1 MDTGKELIYRL
12 YIQREEA
19 FVRTDIRSEFSRYDD
34 IRNGNVE
41 KVKENFKEIK
51 KDFFKGKGTLS
62 KNPLR
67 NTIYHFVVAIGVVS
81 RICIKAGM
89 PHDEAYTISD
99 IYIQAADECKTID
112 SVIDLLEQAQ
122 IDFATRMRKIYKNNK
137 YSIYVRHAI
146 DYIYDH
152 LHEQIT
158 LECLAENENLSP
170 SYFSKLFA
178 REIGTPVKSY
188 ILSIKINTAKNM
200 LRESKY
206 SISDIAFSL
215 GFSSQSAFT
224 AAYKKL
230 TGKTPARFRKELDYI
245 DPM

>member
-1 MDTGKELIYRL
+1 MDTGKELNYRL

-19 FVRTDIRSEFSRYDD
+19 FVRTDIKREFSRYDD
-34 IRNGNVE
+34 IKNGDVE
-41 KVKENFKEIK
+41 KVKENFREIK

-67 NTIYHFVVAIGVVS
+67 NTIYHFVVAIGVIS

-99 IYIQAADECKTID
+99 IYIQAADELKDINQI
-112 SVIDLLEQAQ
+112 IDLLEQAQ
-122 IDFATRMRKIYKNNK
+122 VDFATRMRNINKNNK
-137 YSIYVRHAI
+137 FSIYVRHSI

-158 LECLAENENLSP
+158 LTQLAANENLSP

-178 REIGTPVKSY
+178 QEIGVPVKAY
-188 ILSIKINTAKNM
+188 ILQVKIKTAENM
-200 LRESKY
+200 LKSSNY

-230 TGKTPARFRKELDYI
+230 TGKTPANFRKELDYI
-245 DPM
+245 EPI